1 MIFNALDEVLF
12 WDEIDTLKMFMKKN
26 IEQYYPQ
33 DYDGFYKNKKEFF
46 NTKILNKEDFI
57 KRLENYC
64 KYGKPTWI
72 SGKGE
77 MCDDIDEKTFK
88 KAFLHSKLSN
98 GEKLGIKASQILNN
112 TPWFWDFYANN
123 ILHTENNKILELTT
137 GAGLGTT
144 AIMKHMKD
152 TDLYIGADIDFL
164 CTKNA
169 DAIAQY
175 YNING
180 LGITTTLWNLP
191 FEDNIFTSI
200 CSNVG
205 LEECR
210 EIPTIIKEAYRVL
223 SPKGRIVLHCIDRDK
238 TQSRDL
244 FESYGFTDDEIDYWL
259 KQIRMYSSAEETEK
273 LLSAVGFSFVERKQ
287 DNALGYVLVYEK

>member
-1 MIFNALDEVLF
+1 MILNALDEVLF
-12 WDEIDTLKMFMKKN
+12 WDEIDTLKVFMKKN

-33 DYDGFYKNKKEFF
+33 NYDRFYKNKKEFF
-46 NTKILNKEDFI
+46 KVIIPNKEDFI

-72 SGKGE
+72 SGKCE
-77 MCDDIDEKTFK
+77 MCDDIDDKTLN
-88 KAFLHSKLSN
+88 KAFCHSKLSN

-123 ILHTENNKILELTT
+123 ILYTENNKILELTI

-144 AIMKHMKD
+144 VIMKHMKD
-152 TDLYIGADIDFL
+152 IDLYIGVDIDFL
-164 CTKNA
+164 CAKNA
-169 DAIAQY
+169 DAIAKY

-200 CSNVG
+200 CSNAG

-223 SPKGRIVLHCIDRDK
+223 SPEGRIVLHCINRDK

-244 FESYGFTDDEIDYWL
+244 FESYGFADDEIDYWL
-259 KQIRMYSSAEETEK
+259 KQIRMYSSVEETEA
-273 LLSAVGFSFVERKQ
+273 LLSMVGFRFVEKKS
-287 DNALGYVLVYEK
+287 DNNLGCILIYEK